1 MSSIAS
7 IISLV
12 DSSPSQVKREGLDY
26 SFEDVLSGLHQAG
39 IPCCQR
45 RLYKILK
52 GLSIRKSDRGWYSA
66 ADVAAIV
73 GWLKRGNAFSSYAQ
87 YWASCGQ
94 RLHNFAEQ
102 HYA

>member
-12 DSSPSQVKREGLDY
+12 DSSPSQVKRDGLDY
-26 SFEDVLSGLHQAG
+26 SFWDILHGLRDAG
-39 IPCCQR
+39 IPCNER
-45 RLYKILK
+45 RLYKVLK
-52 GLSIRKSDRGWYSA
+52 GLSIQKSDRGWYSA

-73 GWLKRGNAFSSYAQ
+73 GWLKRGNAFSSYRE